1 MIERAFVQVGGP
13 PGSGKTT
20 FIEAMLAGAG
30 TLTLAAR
37 CLRDDTLAQARES
50 APRTHPELRRYRQ
63 AGAADT
69 ALYTFPGQQSGT
81 DDFFMTN
88 LMTDYSQ
95 AVVLEGDSPL
105 DYVDLR
111 VFVAP
116 APARTE
122 QLFVRRTRR
131 RSPDEAAGG
140 PALRHLLSEPGDLA
154 EALARIGAEPLAEF
168 ARNNPALV
176 DKIRAVLGEVIAEPA
191 SASPRGSE
199 KRWSV
204 ADAYAGIEHAG
215 LVVVN
220 CRHGGN
226 RRPPKLSSPTWSAS
240 ARTKSLL
247 PTSWAPEATGY
258 LSRWWWPT
266 WPIRVTPGARRPSL
280 GLGGRLVP
288 DRRSTPR
295 VLLAPSRARSS
306 VMAPPPAG
314 ADVSRNVRCSGEV
327 EGAPKRL
334 SFRRCAWWSSCR
346 WR

>member
-1 MIERAFVQVGGP
+1 MIERAFVHVGGP
-13 PGSGKTT
+13 SGSGKTT
-20 FIEAMLAGAG
+20 FIEAMLAGADA
-30 TLTLAAR
+30 LTLVAR
-37 CLRDDTLAQARES
+37 CLRDDTLDQAREG
-50 APRTHPELRRYRQ
+50 APRAHPELCRYRQ
-63 AGAADT
+63 AGAAGA
-69 ALYTFPGQQSGT
+69 ALYTFPGRQSVT
-81 DDFFMTN
+81 DDCFMTN
-88 LMTDYSQ
+88 LMTNYSQ

-105 DYVDLR
+105 GYVDLQ
-111 VFVAP
+111 VFVVP

-122 QLFVRRTRR
+122 QLFVRRTRHR
-131 RSPDEAAGG
+131 TADAAAGG
-140 PALRHLLSEPGDLA
+140 AALHRLLSEPGDLA
-154 EALARIGAEPLAEF
+154 EVLARVGGEPLAEL
-168 ARNNPALV
+168 AHNSPALV
-176 DKIRAVLGEVIAEPA
+176 EKMRAILGDVIAEPVI
-191 SASPRGSE
+191 ASPRGSE
-199 KRWSV
+199 KHWSV